1 MLFGILFKYFPNNAN
16 KKKKKQIK
24 TNTKSF
30 PLPTVGAEWIEL
42 TKQGQDNKTCVKIHY
57 IDTTWA
63 FRSREV
69 FLRSATDIQ
78 YTTIFYYQ

>member
-1 MLFGILFKYFPNNAN
+1 MH
-16 KKKKKQIK
+16 KKKKK
-24 TNTKSF
+24 KSF
-30 PLPTVGAEWIEL
+30 PLPTVGAAEWIEL
-42 TKQGQDNKTCVKIHY
+42 TKQGQDNKIWVKIHY